1 MRLGLSVATT
11 IELLTAT
18 DLQALVVRRVD
29 GGHPRTTVILNTV
42 HPDTGRVTVGGQV
55 YLDLLRWHLSREDDP
70 LARAALQRGKVA
82 TILES
87 LRRQDRRL
95 YTLPD

>member
-1 MRLGLSVATT
+1 M
-11 IELLTAT
+11 
-18 DLQALVVRRVD
+18 
-29 GGHPRTTVILNTV
+29 ILNTV
-42 HPDTGRVTVGGQV
+42 HPDTGRVTAGGQV

-95 YTLPD
+95 YTLPDQLAWALENKHQRIGTNTLAMLLRCGPSGW